1 MIYLEKENSLTFSSQ
16 THLRTDENM
25 FRLDTT
31 SSNDVNARYTV
42 TTGETSE
49 GSVDDSNKKVQYIC
63 IRYHSRFFDCLGH
76 PNLNVTLATDKKMIL
91 KLSSYL
97 LPKFSRVPFNIHCC

>member
-1 MIYLEKENSLTFSSQ
+1 MIYLEKENGLTFSSQ

-42 TTGETSE
+42 TTGEKTSE
-49 GSVDDSNKKVQYIC
+49 QSVDDSTKKAQYI
-63 IRYHSRFFDCLGH
+63 YMDSKH
-76 PNLNVTLATDKKMIL
+76 
-91 KLSSYL
+91 LSSYL
-97 LPKFSRVPFNIHCC
+97 IARTDLVPSWLVLEEIKCTH

>member
-1 MIYLEKENSLTFSSQ
+1 MIYLEKENGLTFSSQ

-42 TTGETSE
+42 TTGEKTSE
-49 GSVDDSNKKVQYIC
+49 QLVDDSTKKAQYIY
-63 IRYHSRFFDCLGH
+63 IRRTVSAL
-76 PNLNVTLATDKKMIL
+76 VAT
-91 KLSSYL
+91 
-97 LPKFSRVPFNIHCC
+97 F

>member
-1 MIYLEKENSLTFSSQ
+1 MTIIFKHQNCVSYFRGPVMIYLEKENCLTFSSQ

-42 TTGETSE
+42 TTGEKTSE
-49 GSVDDSNKKVQYIC
+49 QLVDDSTKKVQ
-63 IRYHSRFFDCLGH
+63 S
-76 PNLNVTLATDKKMIL
+76 
-91 KLSSYL
+91 
-97 LPKFSRVPFNIHCC
+97 IH

>member
-1 MIYLEKENSLTFSSQ
+1 MIYLEKENGLTFSSQ

-42 TTGETSE
+42 TTGEKTSE
-49 GSVDDSNKKVQYIC
+49 ESVDDSTKKAHYIYLDSKRLFSYFLAL
-63 IRYHSRFFDCLGH
+63 IHFWFLPGH
-76 PNLNVTLATDKKMIL
+76 NVRNSI
-91 KLSSYL
+91 
-97 LPKFSRVPFNIHCC
+97 